1 MRRRRPWATNGH
13 MFRQALLALFAL
25 TLAACATTRPRAN
38 THSLINRVDSSFFL
52 QAQCQPTSTAT
63 LNPEQVTGLDEL
75 PAPLRTR
82 VLTALPTQAVGM
94 TKRAQCQDVTAQ
106 LLESRLRALC
116 WREATVTRQADSG
129 TGPSASLPRLAVQ
142 LGGRTQVGKILVVHD
157 RELKLPAA
165 SIIQTAE
172 SALPKDRACTAGTL
186 DDIRER
192 VSKLGTFDEV
202 LVSAG
207 IPDAGEKNVPVV
219 IDIRGKAPAPSNA
232 GTPPGAVNADER
244 PAPRGG

>member
-1 MRRRRPWATNGH
+1 
-13 MFRQALLALFAL
+13 MFRQALIALFAL

-38 THSLINRVDSSFFL
+38 THSLLHRVDSSFFL
-52 QAQCQPTSTAT
+52 QAQCQPTRTASLT
-63 LNPEQVTGLDEL
+63 PEQVTGLDEL
-75 PAPLRTR
+75 PAALRTR
-82 VLTALPTQAVGM
+82 VLTALPMQAVGM

-116 WREATVTRQADSG
+116 WREATVTRQADA
-129 TGPSASLPRLAVQ
+129 GPSTPLPRLAVQ
-142 LGGRTQVGKILVVHD
+142 LGGRTQVGKILIVHD
-157 RELKLPAA
+157 RDLKLPPAR
-165 SIIQTAE
+165 IIQTAE

-207 IPDAGEKNVPVV
+207 IPDSGEKNVPVV

-232 GTPPGAVNADER
+232 GTPPGAVNGDER